1 MTKSKTNNRS
11 VSVASAV
18 LSVKDPSGIS
28 PPCYFVTLN
37 KRSPVNDETLPPAA
51 TKRTKADTIS
61 TCKKSVVN
69 SYEDI
74 DLVTGRLPD
83 DYVEVKVRE
92 NVSDDKD
99 VDQTSSSDDDEN
111 SLVPA
116 IKAIAA
122 CKQRRILAETKH

>member
-83 DYVEVKVRE
+83 DYVF
-92 NVSDDKD
+92 DKLHLMP
-99 VDQTSSSDDDEN
+99 SSCF
-111 SLVPA
+111 A
-116 IKAIAA
+116 IEAIITMAAA
-122 CKQRRILAETKH
+122 CWLLISLRGRAENA